1 MRGSFCNLL
10 RLLLQL
16 LISGRVSGCSCYSG
30 RRARPGVCCR
40 LLSAHSELGR
50 YRPGRS
56 GVQPLGHNSRGGA
69 TRQRTHRQRSFRF
82 RQPVPTLNGT
92 VGRLRTHRHSL
103 DPEECHSHTPR
114 PSHPSSCCPGSISS
128 SLSAADPAS
137 PCGRRCRASCRSS
150 PCAAPCGPWP
160 DYRPRGGCAQNAPT
174 DSLHHPSGRKYMFN
188 ASPTRTET
196 HCALLKKISC
206 NCIYLQKFPH
216 LLPNNQC

>member
-103 DPEECHSHTPR
+103 DAEHCRKNATCILPGRVIRAAAVQGAFLLHCRQRIRLLLADAVAVQAAAAALVQHLAVRGRTIAPAEAVLKMPQRTLCTIPAEGNICLT
-114 PSHPSSCCPGSISS
+114 HPQ
-128 SLSAADPAS
+128 LE
-137 PCGRRCRASCRSS
+137 
-150 PCAAPCGPWP
+150 
-160 DYRPRGGCAQNAPT
+160 
-174 DSLHHPSGRKYMFN
+174 RKHI
-188 ASPTRTET
+188 A
-196 HCALLKKISC
+196 HC
-206 NCIYLQKFPH
+206 
-216 LLPNNQC
+216 